1 MFSVIRER
9 MYSLVDRNRETTK
22 PNTGVFF
29 FSSLD
34 KRLNQRQKSHFLNRK
49 GYAWIEILLIEPE
62 ILNRI

>member
-29 FSSLD
+29 FSSLE
-34 KRLNQRQKSHFLNRK
+34 KK
-49 GYAWIEILLIEPE
+49 AEPE
-62 ILNRI
+62 AEISLFKPKRIRVDRDFINRT